1 MISGRSLLL
10 LAALTS
16 VIPLQP
22 ANLRAQTANGCTEFT
37 LAATPPVQETQREKM
52 NAWTV
57 IFLPAA

>member
-1 MISGRSLLL
+1 MLL